1 MAGGA
6 LVMHVSYVSCSPVGV
21 VGECAMSARAANLQ
35 ELPPV
40 VPVRPWSLI
49 LKGLSP
55 LLDA

>member
-1 MAGGA
+1 
-6 LVMHVSYVSCSPVGV
+6 MHVSYVSCSPVGV
-21 VGECAMSARAANLQ
+21 AGECAMSARAANLQ